1 MQSACWTFSCASA
14 KCSAFKS
21 SFFALAAGMTS
32 LLAATLYMS
41 SMLPQVWSNVVH
53 IDQYQST
60 LVQVLVLLCMMNL
73 SIICMACSDISVGA
87 CASFSSALVSSE
99 KEFHATHE
107 VFLPYPTNA
116 DTVSYPVSA

>member
-1 MQSACWTFSCASA
+1 MHLQSAVHLSP
-14 KCSAFKS
+14 AFLHLQQVRHP
-21 SFFALAAGMTS
+21 FLQPHYS
-32 LLAATLYMS
+32 LS